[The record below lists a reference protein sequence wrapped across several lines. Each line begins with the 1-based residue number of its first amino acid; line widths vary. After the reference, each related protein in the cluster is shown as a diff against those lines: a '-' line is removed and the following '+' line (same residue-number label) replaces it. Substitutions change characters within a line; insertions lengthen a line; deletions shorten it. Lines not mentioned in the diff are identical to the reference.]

1 MSGFCKGRLAPWGK
15 LCLTVLT
22 ASMALSAGRAVA
34 DEEVR
39 FVTDGELTATYDNNV
54 SRAERER
61 DILRDYSLLAN
72 VDVVMRTQPSFSTA
86 LNLRAFLEGE
96 AYQDIDTLNR
106 GSAGGQAILRWQ
118 PTRGYSAP
126 VYQFTLTAQLDNY
139 DVSQRDSMV
148 YTAQAF
154 GSKRLNDRLMM
165 AVGVEGVDRVSDGT
179 VFDTKNGRL
188 FVNLDAE
195 LTDSLAAYGGYSYL
209 YGDTFSSAQL
219 IFCNGVAANDIFG
232 LIKSSSAIEK
242 DQAFNQKFCG
252 TWVAYRLTAS
262 THVLTL
268 GLNQAFGHR
277 LSADLSVQ
285 GVQVYAEGD
294 NNYNRV
300 LVRAGLLARF

>member
-1 MSGFCKGRLAPWGK
+1 M
-15 LCLTVLT
+15 T
-22 ASMALSAGRAVA
+22 AAA
-34 DEEVR
+34 DEDIR

-72 VDVVMRTQPSFSTA
+72 ADVVMRTQPSFSTA

-106 GSAGGQAILRWQ
+106 GTVGGQAILRWQ
-118 PTRGYSAP
+118 PTQGYAAP
-126 VYQFTLTAQLDNY
+126 VYQFTLTAQMDNY

-154 GSKRLNDRLMM
+154 GSRRLNDRLMM

-232 LIKSSSAIEK
+232 LIKASSAIEL